1 MLSQAQADST
11 GSAMPESEKFDGPKP
26 LDISKEQNRFAANLG
41 FSLSNPGVGA

>member
-26 LDISKEQNRFAANLG
+26 LKISEEQNRFSANLG
-41 FSLSNPGVGA
+41 FPLANLGVKA